1 MDRSLTN
8 QTPDLS
14 HADSALQDRIL
25 AGHQAILAQVE
36 YFRANFG
43 TAESRWKK
51 DGTRVT
57 VVDETISR
65 ELIPLL
71 QKRIPER

>member
-14 HADSALQDRIL
+14 NADSALQDRIL
-25 AGHQAILAQVE
+25 AGHQAVLAQVE

-43 TAESRWKK
+43 TAGAAGKK
-51 DGTRVT
+51 T
-57 VVDETISR
+57 VPVS
-65 ELIPLL
+65 L
-71 QKRIPER
+71 